1 MTEGILIGRE
11 IECRLIHDSMDRKTN
26 IIIFGDEGVGKSAIL
41 GKLLS
46 ERNFKNLLYS
56 EESKTLKKALINFIL
71 FSDDSKKDVRNKN
84 ISALKKLF
92 YGLLNK
98 KPEYIVFDHI
108 EWIEPQYYSFL
119 AYLIEKEVPLIVVSQ
134 GLDKNDIGHL
144 WMLLCSFE
152 KVEIAN
158 LDKSGADELIE
169 HYVES
174 FGLET
179 FQESDF
185 MKTVFNISNG
195 NPKIIKQLCF
205 LAKNEKYRTKGCF
218 DVKLM
223 DLDRRINKAVI

>member
-1 MTEGILIGRE
+1 MTESLLIGRE
-11 IECRLIHDSMDRKTN
+11 KECRLIHTLMDQEKN

-56 EESKTLKKALINFIL
+56 EESKTLKKALVNFIS

-108 EWIEPQYYSFL
+108 AWVEPKYYSFL
-119 AYLIEKEVPLIVVSQ
+119 VYLVEKEVPLIVVSQ
-134 GLDKNDIGHL
+134 GLDKKDIGHL

-158 LDKSGADELIE
+158 LDKPRADMLVA
-169 HYVES
+169 HYITS
-174 FGLET
+174 LGLNGLEGDN
-179 FQESDF
+179 FKKE
-185 MKTVFNISNG
+185 VFDISKG
-195 NPKIIKQLCF
+195 NPKIIRQLCF
-205 LAKNEKYRTKGCF
+205 LAQDEKYRAKGYV
-218 DVKLM
+218 DVRLM
-223 DLDRRINKAVI
+223 DLDRRISRAVI